1 MVRGYMI
8 INAACIAIPAAIYIA
23 SIHVDYPDRLALIWI
38 AIVLGQSSFVNFG
51 LGTVLLI
58 RRRLAHS
65 TIPCSCQAVG
75 RIKAHIMGSQA
86 FQMVRFLSR

>member
-8 INAACIAIPAAIYIA
+8 INAACIAIPAAIYIG

-38 AIVLGQSSFVNFG
+38 AIVLGQFCSVNFG
-51 LGTVLLI
+51 LETILLI

-65 TIPCSCQAVG
+65 TISCSCQAVG
-75 RIKAHIMGSQA
+75 
-86 FQMVRFLSR
+86 